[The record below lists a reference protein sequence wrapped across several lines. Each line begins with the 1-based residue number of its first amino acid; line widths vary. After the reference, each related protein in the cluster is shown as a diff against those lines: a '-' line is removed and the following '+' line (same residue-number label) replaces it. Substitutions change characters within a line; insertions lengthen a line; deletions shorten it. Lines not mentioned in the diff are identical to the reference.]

1 MGGRIVHPPKK
12 QGKAVAAQEQTVFP
26 QWVRET
32 RAPVPLPPAKSC
44 DCQFHIYGD
53 PAKYPPKKDAYYQPP
68 DATFEHMRGVLKTL
82 GFERGVIVHPMP
94 YDTDHRLLIDTLE
107 GLGPDGRKNF
117 RATGIIKDNVS
128 DATIARLDALGVR
141 GARFNFGR
149 RYEGVQSRD
158 AILRSLDRARE
169 IGWHARLHVAA
180 DDIEADSDFLE
191 SIKDITC
198 VVDHMAHLHFE
209 KGLDQPACRWL
220 LNMMKHEGWWMMLSN
235 GNRDSK
241 MESGFD
247 DAVPFGRMFVEAAP
261 DRLIWGTDWPHVN
274 WRKSRMMNDAETVE
288 LLYRYVDNDRG
299 LLQKILVDNPAR
311 LHGFD

>member
-1 MGGRIVHPPKK
+1 V
-12 QGKAVAAQEQTVFP
+12 AVQEQTVFP

-32 RAPVPLPPAKSC
+32 RAPVPLPPLKSC

-53 PAKYPPKKDAYYQPP
+53 PARYPPKKDAYYQPP
-68 DATFEHMRGVLKTL
+68 DATFEDMRRVLKTL

-107 GLGPDGRKNF
+107 GLGPQGRKTF
-117 RATGIIKDNVS
+117 RATGIIKDNVT

-141 GARFNFGR
+141 GARFNFGA

-158 AILRSLDRARE
+158 AILRSLDRARAA
-169 IGWHARLHVAA
+169 GWHARLHVAA
-180 DDIEADSDFLE
+180 DDIEGDPGFLE
-191 SIKDITC
+191 SIRNIIC

-209 KGLDQPACRWL
+209 KGLDQPACKWL
-220 LNMMKHEGWWMMLSN
+220 LKMLRHEGWWMMLSN
-235 GNRDSK
+235 GNRDSR
-241 MESGFD
+241 MESGWD

-261 DRLIWGTDWPHVN
+261 DRMIWGTDWPHVN

-288 LLYRYVDNDRG
+288 LLYRYVDNDKG

-311 LHGFD
+311 LHGFA

>member
-1 MGGRIVHPPKK
+1 VTL
-12 QGKAVAAQEQTVFP
+12 QEQTVFP
-26 QWVRET
+26 LWVRET
-32 RAPVPLPPAKSC
+32 RAPVPLPPPKSC

-53 PAKYPPKKDAYYQPP
+53 PDKYPPKKDAYYQPP
-68 DATFEHMRGVLKTL
+68 KATFADMRGVLKAL
-82 GFERGVIVHPMP
+82 GIERGVIVHPMP
-94 YDTDHRLLIDTLE
+94 YDTDHRLLIDTLA
-107 GLGPDGRKNF
+107 GLAPEERKNF

-128 DATIARLDALGVR
+128 DATLRELDGLGVR
-141 GARFNFGR
+141 GARFNFGK
-149 RYEGVQSRD
+149 RYEGIQSRD
-158 AILRSLDRARE
+158 AILRSLARARE

-180 DDIEADSDFLE
+180 DDIEADPAFLE

-209 KGLDQPACRWL
+209 RGLDQPACRWL
-220 LNMMKHEGWWMMLSN
+220 VNMLKNHGWWMMLSN

-247 DAVPFGRMFVEAAP
+247 DAVAFGRLFVEAAP

-288 LLYRYVDNDRG
+288 LLYRYVDNDQA
-299 LLQKILVDNPAR
+299 LLKKILVDNPAR
-311 LHGFD
+311 LHGFE